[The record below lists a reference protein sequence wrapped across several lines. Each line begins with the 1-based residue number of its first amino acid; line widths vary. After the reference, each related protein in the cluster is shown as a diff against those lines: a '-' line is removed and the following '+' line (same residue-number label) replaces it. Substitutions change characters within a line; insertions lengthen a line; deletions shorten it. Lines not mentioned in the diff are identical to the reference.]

1 MKSMDSK
8 SKRSPLQIKA
18 SQQNGKLGKGP
29 QSKKGKQRSSA
40 NALKHGG
47 YAERFVPVGQSVE
60 AYQEYFQYH
69 YDYWAPTDALEEEFV
84 NQLIRYGWKMRFNTI
99 LENSLYS
106 NEILNYYRSNLPLE
120 HRKTRNITSSYLLND
135 AKVELSK
142 SDELTAIAFQQ
153 DLNGNQSLILLDDMD
168 SRVFTKYQRTLNNL
182 LEYRRSKNELQ
193 QKTLQKEKKKK
204 SQWPN

>member
-1 MKSMDSK
+1 
-8 SKRSPLQIKA
+8 
-18 SQQNGKLGKGP
+18 
-29 QSKKGKQRSSA
+29 
-40 NALKHGG
+40 
-47 YAERFVPVGQSVE
+47 
-60 AYQEYFQYH
+60 
-69 YDYWAPTDALEEEFV
+69 
-84 NQLIRYGWKMRFNTI
+84 MRFNTI

>member
-8 SKRSPLQIKA
+8 SPSSPLQIKA
-18 SQQNGKLGKGP
+18 SQENGKLGKGP

-84 NQLIRYGWKMRFNTI
+84 TQVIRYGWKLRFNAI

-106 NEILNYYRSNLPLE
+106 NEILNYYRTNLPLE
-120 HRKTRNITSSYLLND
+120 HRKKRNISSTYLMDN
-135 AKVELSK
+135 AKVELNK

-153 DLNGNQSLILLDDMD
+153 DLNGNQSLIMLDDMD

-182 LEYRRSKNELQ
+182 LEYRRTKNELQ
-193 QKTLQKEKKKK
+193 QKTLQKETKTK
-204 SQWPN
+204 S

>member
-1 MKSMDSK
+1 MKSMDNK
-8 SKRSPLQIKA
+8 SPRSSLQIKA
-18 SQQNGKLGKGP
+18 SQENGKLGKGP

-84 NQLIRYGWKMRFNTI
+84 TQVIRYGWKLRFNAI

-106 NEILNYYRSNLPLE
+106 NEILNYYRTNLPLE
-120 HRKTRNITSSYLLND
+120 HRKKRNISSTYLMDNAKIELN
-135 AKVELSK
+135 K

-153 DLNGNQSLILLDDMD
+153 DLNGNQSLIMLDDMD

-182 LEYRRSKNELQ
+182 LEYRRTKNELQ
-193 QKTLQKEKKKK
+193 QKTLQKETKTK
-204 SQWPN
+204 S

>member
-1 MKSMDSK
+1 MKSMDNK
-8 SKRSPLQIKA
+8 SPRSPLQIKA
-18 SQQNGKLGKGP
+18 SQENGKLGKGP

-84 NQLIRYGWKMRFNTI
+84 TQVIRYGWKLRFNAI

-106 NEILNYYRSNLPLE
+106 NEILNYYRTNLPLE
-120 HRKTRNITSSYLLND
+120 HRKNRNISSTYLMDN
-135 AKVELSK
+135 AKVELNK

-153 DLNGNQSLILLDDMD
+153 DLNGNQSLIMLDDMD

-182 LEYRRSKNELQ
+182 LEYRRTKNELQ
-193 QKTLQKEKKKK
+193 QKTLQKETKTK
-204 SQWPN
+204 S

>member
-1 MKSMDSK
+1 MKSMDNK
-8 SKRSPLQIKA
+8 SPRSSLQIKA
-18 SQQNGKLGKGP
+18 SQENGKLGKGP

-84 NQLIRYGWKMRFNTI
+84 TQVIRYGWKLRFNAI

-106 NEILNYYRSNLPLE
+106 NEILNYYRTNLPLE
-120 HRKTRNITSSYLLND
+120 HRKNRNISSTYLMDNAKIELN
-135 AKVELSK
+135 K

-153 DLNGNQSLILLDDMD
+153 DLNGNQSLIMLDDMD
-168 SRVFTKYQRTLNNL
+168 SRVFTKFQRTLNNL
-182 LEYRRSKNELQ
+182 LEYRRTKNELQ
-193 QKTLQKEKKKK
+193 QKTLQKETKTK
-204 SQWPN
+204 S

>member
-1 MKSMDSK
+1 MKSTDSK
-8 SKRSPLQIKA
+8 SNRSPQQILA

-84 NQLIRYGWKMRFNTI
+84 TQVIRYGWKLRFNAI

-106 NEILNYYRSNLPLE
+106 NEILNYYRTNLPLE
-120 HRKTRNITSSYLLND
+120 HRKKRNISSTYLMDN
-135 AKVELSK
+135 AKVELNK

-153 DLNGNQSLILLDDMD
+153 DLNGNQSLIMLDDMD

-182 LEYRRSKNELQ
+182 LEYRRTKNELQ
-193 QKTLQKEKKKK
+193 QKTLQKETKTK
-204 SQWPN
+204 S